1 MIVLNPI
8 WEKEKIPSALRE
20 LVKNLSVRCLFS
32 LLCAHSV
39 HDVTSGSQGISN

>member
-8 WEKEKIPSALRE
+8 WEKEKITGALRE

-32 LLCAHSV
+32 CCARIRF
-39 HDVTSGSQGISN
+39 TI